1 MRTVKQLLAGK
12 PTIIFSVDKKT
23 SVLEALQ
30 LMMKENVSALLILEE
45 NKLEGI
51 FTERDYARK
60 VILNGKSSKET
71 AISEVMTSDIITVKP
86 EDSIE
91 HCMKIMTDRHFR
103 HLPVLADNKVVGIV
117 SIGDVV
123 RFIIENQKKTIEHL
137 ENYINS

>member
-1 MRTVKQLLAGK
+1 MRTVKQLLASK
-12 PTIIFSVDKKT
+12 PTIIFSVDRKT

-103 HLPVLADNKVVGIV
+103 HLPVLADNNVVGIV
-117 SIGDVV
+117 SIGDMV

>member
-1 MRTVKQLLAGK
+1 MRTVKQLLASK
-12 PTIIFSVDKKT
+12 PTTIFSVNRKT

-30 LMMKENVSALLILEE
+30 LMMKENVSALLILE
-45 NKLEGI
+45 NNTLEGI

-103 HLPVLADNKVVGIV
+103 HLPVLADNNVVGIV

-123 RFIIENQKKTIEHL
+123 RFIIDHQKKTIEHL

>member
-1 MRTVKQLLAGK
+1 
-12 PTIIFSVDKKT
+12 
-23 SVLEALQ
+23 
-30 LMMKENVSALLILEE
+30 MMKENVSALLILEE

-103 HLPVLADNKVVGIV
+103 HLPVLADNNVVGIV
-117 SIGDVV
+117 SIGDMV